1 MKLKKKE
8 KKKKRWKKINIITGF
23 ARSDFFISL
32 FYFFMMINPTIFTIC
47 RIVSL
52 SIANMFIKSYK
63 WGKIL
68 VSNTKKF
75 VYFKYMY
82 NYMNG
87 RNRQDNYNTTMTD
100 FMTAVIILYRLE
112 LSAKTKL
119 SWTNLNPLLAQQVQG
134 PTATSLI
141 LPQRL
146 FAPMFPYSM
155 VPLFLNLVLYLFETP
170 DIDPR
175 SLCCFDSFLFTF
187 RRFQN
192 RFNTTI
198 LHNIKL
204 LWSFC

>member
-8 KKKKRWKKINIITGF
+8 KKKRWKKINIITGF

-75 VYFKYMY
+75 VYFKYIY

-175 SLCCFDSFLFTF
+175 SLCCFDSSLFTF
-187 RRFQN
+187 RRF
-192 RFNTTI
+192 
-198 LHNIKL
+198 
-204 LWSFC
+204 